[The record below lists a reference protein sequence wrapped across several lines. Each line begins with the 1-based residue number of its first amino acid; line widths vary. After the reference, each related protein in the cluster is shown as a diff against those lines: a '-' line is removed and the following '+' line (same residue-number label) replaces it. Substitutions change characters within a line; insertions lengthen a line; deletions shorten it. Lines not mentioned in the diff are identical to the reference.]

1 MLKPQNSPTRETI
14 TLDGLFAFKV
24 DFDRVGLT
32 EGWQNAPLD
41 TDLEIAVPASF
52 NDLFADEKIRNHVGY
67 VWYQR
72 DVQAPRGWR
81 DERIN
86 IRVDAATHEGIV
98 FVNGIKV
105 AEHVG
110 GYAPFEADI
119 TGLVKAGEVF
129 RLTIAVNNELT
140 PETIPPGR
148 IEVTWDGRRQ
158 QKYMHDFYNYAGLHR
173 SVRLFATPLV
183 RLEDITVNTNLE
195 GSTGVVNYQTVVA
208 NLPESAKVSVKLPDA
223 KGNEVATA
231 DGTKGALRI
240 SDVKLW
246 QPGAA
251 YLYNFTVE
259 VNDDGKLLDSYT
271 LAIGVRTVE
280 VKANQFLING
290 KPFYFAGFGMHEDH
304 VVLGKAHNNALL
316 VNDFQLLAW
325 IGANS
330 FRTSHYPYAEEVMEF
345 ADRHG
350 IVVIDETPAVGLN
363 GAFAGFF
370 GAAGPVETFTD
381 EFVSSRTQESHKQA
395 IRELI
400 ARDKNHPSVVLWSI
414 ANEPNSSEK
423 GARPYFEPLA
433 QLTRELDPTRPVCFV
448 NVAYDTPQKDIITD
462 LFDVVLVNRYYGWY
476 LNNADLA
483 SAEQALEKELREWE
497 AKFIKP
503 IIVSEYGADTMPGIH
518 SIYDQPWSE
527 EYQLK
532 FLEMYHRVFDRVE
545 FVIGEHVWNFADFQ
559 TAPGI
564 MRVDGNKKGVFSRD
578 RRPKASAFTLRERWR
593 AMAAPRSAE

>member
-14 TLDGLFAFKV
+14 ILDGLFAFKV
-24 DFDRVGLT
+24 DFDGVGLT
-32 EGWQNAPLD
+32 ENWQNAPLD

-72 DVQAPRGWR
+72 DVQVPRGWT
-81 DERIN
+81 DDRIN
-86 IRVDAATHEGIV
+86 IRVDSATHEGIV
-98 FVNGIKV
+98 FVNGTRV

-110 GYAPFEADI
+110 GYVPFQADI
-119 TGLVKAGEVF
+119 TGLVKAGDVF
-129 RLTIAVNNELT
+129 RLTISVNNELT
-140 PETIPPGR
+140 PDTIPPGR
-148 IEVTWDGRRQ
+148 IEVTEDGRRQ
-158 QKYMHDFYNYAGLHR
+158 QKYLHDFYNYAGLHR
-173 SVRLFATPLV
+173 SVRLFTTPSV
-183 RLEDITVNTNLE
+183 RVEDITVNTSVE
-195 GSTGVVNYQTVVA
+195 GIDGVVNYQTVIG
-208 NLPESAKVSVKLPDA
+208 NFPESAKISVKLTDA
-223 KGNEVATA
+223 NGNEVATA
-231 DGTKGALRI
+231 DGTKGTLRI

-259 VNDDGKLLDSYT
+259 VNEGGKLADSYT

-280 VKANQFLING
+280 VKGNQFLING
-290 KPFYFAGFGMHEDH
+290 KPFYFTGFGMHEDH
-304 VVLGKAHNNALL
+304 VTIGKAHNNALL
-316 VNDFQLLAW
+316 VNDFQLLDW

-363 GAFAGFF
+363 GLFAGFF
-370 GAAGPVETFTD
+370 GAGPVKTFTD
-381 EFVSSRTQESHKQA
+381 EFVSYRTQESHKQA

-414 ANEPNSSEK
+414 ANEPNSSEE

-433 QLTRELDPTRPVCFV
+433 RLARELDPTRPVAFV
-448 NVAYDTPQKDIITD
+448 NVMFDTPQKDIITD
-462 LFDVVLVNRYYGWY
+462 LFDVILLNRYYGWY
-476 LNNADLA
+476 LNNGDLA

-497 AKFIKP
+497 AKFTKP
-503 IIVSEYGADTMPGIH
+503 IIMTEYGADTMPGVH

-527 EYQLK
+527 EYQGR

-545 FVIGEHVWNFADFQ
+545 SVIGEHVWNFADFQ
-559 TAPGI
+559 TSAGI

-578 RRPKASAFTLRERWR
+578 RRPKAGAFTLRERWR
-593 AMAAPRSAE
+593 GMTAPRNAE

>member
-1 MLKPQNSPTRETI
+1 MLKPQDSPTRETI

-24 DFDRVGLT
+24 DFDRAGLT
-32 EGWQNAPLD
+32 ESWQNSALD

-72 DVQAPRGWR
+72 DVQVPRGWR

-110 GYAPFEADI
+110 GYTPFEADI

-148 IEVTWDGRRQ
+148 VEVTDDGRRQ
-158 QKYMHDFYNYAGLHR
+158 QKYLHDFYNYAGLHR
-173 SVRLFATPLV
+173 SIRLFSTPSV
-183 RLEDITVNTNLE
+183 RVEDITVNTSFE
-195 GSTGVVNYQTVVA
+195 GVTGLVNYQTVIA
-208 NLPESAKVSVKLPDA
+208 NLPQSANVSIKLTDVK
-223 KGNEVATA
+223 GSEVATA
-231 DGTKGALRI
+231 EATKGTLRI
-240 SDVKLW
+240 SNVNLW
-246 QPGAA
+246 EPGAA
-251 YLYNFTVE
+251 YLYNLTVE
-259 VNDDGKLLDSYT
+259 VNDGGKLVDSYT

-280 VKANQFLING
+280 AKANQFLING
-290 KPFYFAGFGMHEDH
+290 KPFYFTGFGMHEDH
-304 VVLGKAHNNALL
+304 VTLGKAHNDALL
-316 VNDFQLLAW
+316 VNDFQLLDW

-345 ADRHG
+345 ADRRG

-363 GAFAGFF
+363 GSFAGFF
-370 GAAGPVETFTD
+370 GGGPVKTFTD

-414 ANEPNSSEK
+414 ANEPNSSEE

-433 QLTRELDPTRPVCFV
+433 RLTRELDPTRPVSFV
-448 NVAYDTPQKDIITD
+448 NVMFDTPQKDIITD
-462 LFDVVLVNRYYGWY
+462 LFDVILLNRYYGWY
-476 LNNADLA
+476 LNTGDLA

-497 AKFIKP
+497 AKFTKP
-503 IIVSEYGADTMPGIH
+503 IIVTEYGADTMAGVH

-527 EYQLK
+527 
-532 FLEMYHRVFDRVE
+532 D
-545 FVIGEHVWNFADFQ
+545 D
-559 TAPGI
+559 PGQI
-564 MRVDGNKKGVFSRD
+564 PGDVPPCV
-578 RRPKASAFTLRERWR
+578 
-593 AMAAPRSAE
+593 